1 VSIIRIL
8 TLRRYGYDITYKL
21 PMVPVDIA
29 LRVEGLFT
37 DVAHVSVGELFL
49 GFGLDAGN
57 ILYIGGY
64 HE

>member
-1 VSIIRIL
+1 MSIIRIL

-29 LRVEGLFT
+29 LRVEGLLT
-37 DVAHVSVGELFL
+37 DVAHVSVSELFL
-49 GFGLDAGN
+49 GFGLDAGDV
-57 ILYIGGY
+57 LYVRGY